1 MGCVLNKNKF
11 LKGDLKMKKQI
22 EKHSCRL
29 KNFSL
34 RYWLYRDLKGNLVRI
49 RVKYPP
55 LLDFE
60 ELEPFGDKVLSPLL
74 GQLNSG
80 NICVV
85 KRADFIEILPV
96 PGKGGSQ
103 LEAFCTSGDSPGKE
117 GNDGR

>member
-1 MGCVLNKNKF
+1 
-11 LKGDLKMKKQI
+11 MKKKV
-22 EKHSCRL
+22 EVHSYRL
-29 KNFSL
+29 KNSNVNL

-49 RVKYPP
+49 RIGYPP

-80 NICVV
+80 KFCVV

-96 PGKGGSQ
+96 SGKGGSQ
-103 LEAFCTSGDSPGKE
+103 LEAFCTSGDSPGRD